1 MWRKREMKTQNQNK
15 TENTKTNSNQNKT
28 ENAKQNAKDCR

>member
-1 MWRKREMKTQNQNK
+1 MKTQNQNK

>member
-1 MWRKREMKTQNQNK
+1 MKTQNQNK

-28 ENAKQNAKDCR
+28 EDAKQNAKDCR

>member
-1 MWRKREMKTQNQNK
+1 MKTQNQNK
-15 TENTKTNSNQNKT
+15 TENAKTNSNQNKT